1 MNGRTTPDN
10 GHPRSTNTVYPD
22 FGEESLAKTVNAF
35 EVSAQDRPNRRL
47 GFQAL
52 GDARIADGRLVIY
65 DMGVYENP
73 ARTLRGPRLTHAAAE
88 YLGRRAQDLGLEGVQ
103 FRGLRTG
110 GAFGKRGT
118 EMVKNYPRGR

>member
-1 MNGRTTPDN
+1 MTPENQKALDDALE
-10 GHPRSTNTVYPD
+10 RSID
-22 FGEESLAKTVNAF
+22 AAKSGKPMNAF
-35 EVSAQDRPNRRL
+35 EVSLKTPEGTRI
-47 GFQAL
+47 QAL